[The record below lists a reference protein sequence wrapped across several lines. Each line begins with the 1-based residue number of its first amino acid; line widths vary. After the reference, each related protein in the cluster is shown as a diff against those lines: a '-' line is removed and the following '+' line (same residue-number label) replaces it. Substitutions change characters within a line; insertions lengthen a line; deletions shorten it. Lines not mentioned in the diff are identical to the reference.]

1 MKNRVAATI
10 FLILANLVLFVHAV
24 IPHHHHESELCF
36 DAFNKTEQTTDN
48 CCESDETKHHHDSD
62 KDEDGCFLTHIIA
75 LNYGEVKQGI
85 RVDFVSAGFN
95 TNNFA
100 MAILSDRNSAISSPD
115 YFIEIISHDRR
126 PNYFSL
132 ACRASGL
139 RAPPFS
145 V

>member
-1 MKNRVAATI
+1 MKNRIAATI
-10 FLILANLVLFVHAV
+10 FLIMANLVLFVHAV

-36 DAFNKTEQTTDN
+36 DTFAESEETTDY
-48 CCESDETKHHHDSD
+48 CCESDEMKHNHDSK

-85 RVDFVSAGFN
+85 RVDSSSQNFN
-95 TNNFA
+95 SNNFA
-100 MAILSDRNSAISSPD
+100 LAVLSDENSAISSPD
-115 YFIEIISHDRR
+115 YFIEIVSHNHR